1 MITAP
6 VRPAEHAETALLRAI
21 LDGVHPP
28 GSALPA
34 ERELAARLGVTRPTL
49 REVLGRLERDG
60 WVTIRHGKPTLVNDF
75 WTEGG
80 LGVLGALLRFGTGLP
95 AEFVPDV
102 LEVRRVLAPAYTRA
116 AVERDPAA
124 VAALAGDV
132 AALPDTAAALAAF
145 DWAAQQ
151 RLSRLSGNPVYSMIL
166 NGFAGLYGQ
175 LAPVYFG
182 IAEARAA
189 SREFYAA
196 LGRLAEAG
204 DVGGAEGA
212 AREVMT
218 ASIALWRRA
227 NPCAEAAQ

>member
-1 MITAP
+1 MPTAP

-60 WVTIRHGKPTLVNDF
+60 WVRIRHGKPTLVNHF

-124 VAALAGDV
+124 VAALADEV
-132 AALPDTAAALAAF
+132 ARAADEAHALAAA
-145 DWAAQQ
+145 DWEAQ
-151 RLSRLSGNPVYSMIL
+151 RGLARLSGNPVFGMIL
-166 NGFAGLYGQ
+166 NGFAGLYRQ

-182 IAEARAA
+182 IAEARVSTRA
-189 SREFYAA
+189 FYAELA
-196 LGRLAEAG
+196 GTARAGDAGAAEA
-204 DVGGAEGA
+204 A
-212 AREVMT
+212 ARAVMT

-227 NPCAEAAQ
+227 NPGAEAAP